1 MILHILSYGTS
12 SLENNLYVCL
22 QISYSMKIEN
32 IKCDMMRVRVD
43 ALKILLGQIYVLTIE
58 IKRKI
63 YFLVDK

>member
-1 MILHILSYGTS
+1 M
-12 SLENNLYVCL
+12 ENNLYVCL